1 MPESNLIDRA
11 IGAAFPGWGA
21 SRLQARARMEGAQ
34 YVRAMY
40 DGATKSSRAGFR
52 GVGGSSANS
61 EIQWTL
67 PRLRDVSRD
76 LVRNNPYAAAAI
88 NGIATNVVGDGITP
102 AVVCDNTRQKKRIQD
117 LVKEHLETPLLDF
130 DGRNNLYGLQ
140 NLITRT
146 MAESGEA
153 LLVRYTPPAR
163 LRLPVP
169 MQVRVLEPDY
179 LDSSKYGEQANGN
192 VCFQGIE
199 FEKSGRRVA
208 YWLFDEHPG
217 GGTIWSLPQSRRVPA
232 EDVAH
237 IYRVDRPGQARGVP
251 WAAPVVVT
259 LWDLHD
265 YEGAEL
271 LRQKIAA
278 CFAVFIKGE
287 PTRTLAGQI
296 SATETSAAGS
306 VIETVEPGTINRLP
320 AGTEIEFAA
329 PPTVTGFGEVTR
341 HGARKVACG
350 IGVPYEIV
358 TGDLSQVT
366 FVSGRL
372 GRLQFGANVG
382 QWRWQIVIPH
392 GCATIARWFLEAAAI
407 PLNGPAKA
415 RLDWSPPPYAM
426 VDPEVETKAAQ
437 ARIRAG
443 LSTRSEETR
452 SLGFDPEAVEDEF
465 EAENARADDKKLR
478 FDSDG
483 RFPLNGGALPAP
495 ANVSGTR
502 PGDAKPVDTTKPGD
516 N

>member
-11 IGAAFPGWGA
+11 IGAAFPAWGA
-21 SRLQARARMEGAQ
+21 ARLQARARMEGTQ

-52 GVGGSSANS
+52 GIGGSSANS
-61 EIQWTL
+61 EIQWSL
-67 PRLRDVSRD
+67 PRLRDVARD
-76 LVRNNPYAAAAI
+76 LDRNNPYATAA
-88 NGIATNVVGDGITP
+88 NSGIASAIVGDGITP
-102 AVVCDNTRQKKRIQD
+102 AVVCENSRQKKRIQD
-117 LVKEHLETPLLDF
+117 LVKEHLETPLIDF

-140 NLITRT
+140 NLFTRT
-146 MAESGEA
+146 MAVSGEA
-153 LLVRYTPPAR
+153 LVVRYTPPSR

-169 MQVRVLEPDY
+169 VQVRVLEPDF
-179 LDSSKYGEQANGN
+179 LDASKYGEQPNGN

-217 GGTIWSLPQSRRVPA
+217 GSTSWSLPESRRVPA
-232 EDVAH
+232 EDVSH
-237 IYRVDRPGQARGVP
+237 IYRLDRPGQARGVP
-251 WAAPVVVT
+251 WSAPVVLT
-259 LWDLHD
+259 LWDLND

-296 SATETSAAGS
+296 STTETTKAGS
-306 VIETVEPGTINRLP
+306 TIETVEPGTINRLP
-320 AGTEIEFAA
+320 TGTEIEFAS
-329 PPTVTGFGEVTR
+329 PPTVTGFAEVTR
-341 HGARKVACG
+341 HSARKIAAG
-350 IGVPYEIV
+350 MGVPYEIV

-372 GRLQFGANVG
+372 GRLQFMANVG

-392 GCATIARWFLEAAAI
+392 GCATIARWFLEAAAV

-415 RLDWSPPPYAM
+415 RFDWSPPPFAM

-443 LSTRSEETR
+443 LSPRSEEIR
-452 SLGFDPEAVEDEF
+452 MLGYDPEAVEDEF
-465 EAENARADDKKLR
+465 EAENKRADDKGLR

-495 ANVSGTR
+495 TVSGTR
-502 PGDAKPVDTTKPGD
+502 PGDKPAAVDSSKPGD